1 MKYNFE
7 KTSNVTAEL
16 TVTIEKADIEPKVA
30 KAMKELRVK
39 AQMPGFRRGQVPM
52 SIISKRFGME
62 VRQEE
67 VQKLLG
73 QAIYDYLRTENVKSL
88 GDPLGSEKQP
98 PVDFAADEMSFVFDV
113 ALAPEFDAKLSE
125 ADTIPYYNIEVTD
138 EMVNQDI
145 NAYTAQGGHH
155 EKVESYQNG
164 DMVKGHLAELDAD
177 GNIKEGGLQKEDA
190 VLLPSYMKNDEMKA
204 KFEGLTPNT
213 VITIN
218 PSEAYNGSPIEVATL
233 LGIDR
238 DAAADVKSDFS
249 LQVSEITR
257 YVPADL
263 DQDLF
268 DRVLGE
274 GKVTTEQEFRAAIR
288 EQIEGRLATNS
299 KMRFITDVR
308 EYLFGRIGEVQWP
321 EEMMKRIMR
330 ATSKD
335 RTDEDIDKNWADTLR
350 GLEWHLIKEQLADQT
365 GIKVEQADV
374 VEQAKAETRMQFA
387 QYGMGYAPEDLVERY
402 ANQMLG
408 QREQQERLVDRAVD
422 NKLEEAL
429 MSVVT
434 LDKKTVSLADFNK
447 LYE

>member
-145 NAYTAQGGHH
+145 NAYTAQSGHH

>member
-145 NAYTAQGGHH
+145 NAYTTQSGHH